1 MVNLAVQK
9 DNIDINYS
17 EALQYMRVFNAFF
30 SLKDTKYKINKHL
43 QQRGIGD
50 FIEGIVIDLA
60 KQIFPNEF
68 RERMSKKSTED
79 FTLVIDGTVHLI
91 DIKTHDSNG
100 NFCMPNMTAI
110 DKLVKL
116 YKEDT
121 EKLHY
126 LLIEYVLDNDNVLTI
141 LNVRHCKP
149 NNISWKYLA
158 IQNLGNGQLQ
168 IRNMRDL
175 KIDYNL
181 DLNDWYLSLCSEA
194 QLFMYRQ
201 IRKFELHAKKW
212 REAYDR
218 GL

>member
-1 MVNLAVQK
+1 
-9 DNIDINYS
+9 
-17 EALQYMRVFNAFF
+17 
-30 SLKDTKYKINKHL
+30 
-43 QQRGIGD
+43 
-50 FIEGIVIDLA
+50 
-60 KQIFPNEF
+60 
-68 RERMSKKSTED
+68 
-79 FTLVIDGTVHLI
+79 
-91 DIKTHDSNG
+91 
-100 NFCMPNMTAI
+100 MPNMTAI

-158 IQNLGNGQLQ
+158 IQNLGNGKLQ